1 MLVLHG
7 FWAAHEG
14 LCLWAEDSELA
25 VVSTSHALRSAR
37 PHPFAVPSSTLATLH
52 AGKPA
57 EAVLLL
63 PSLRTAPLDSPEL
76 IRAVP
81 RPGPRA
87 RAALLPWTVP
97 VVLLYGTSALAAI
110 PERAPGIRYGASMDY
125 LAGLAGFATELV
137 ARGRVLPTLDHD
149 GAGAVA
155 RWRPV
160 IQGPD
165 VATMHALA
173 AAMPP
178 ACRALVGL
186 VPPADAADRGSA
198 GEARHNDDA
207 RVVMTAALASLVDAA
222 ARDALPPGLRLA
234 PPRRGRLPARLPV
247 AEAWLAALGG
257 LDGRVD
263 ADPEELSAL
272 ARALAPWEDVGTGQT
287 GPARATFRLTEVAAA
302 LDDGLFGA
310 SAADLPARPADGAD
324 SERDARH
331 PDDAAATVPGEPGA
345 ASPAEQPPGAA
356 GQRPAAPAVRAP
368 AVLAGDGLVGPGG
381 ESRDGPADG
390 QPEPG
395 WRLEFLLQSVA
406 DPSLLIDAE
415 QTWAD
420 DGTLSRWLPRPQELL
435 LAELGRASRVYP
447 ELADGLRQPRPCAL
461 DLDADGA
468 YRFLSTAAP
477 ALDEAGF
484 GVLLPSWWN
493 RRRKLGL
500 TVSAHTQADGV
511 VDKPGKFGRD
521 QLVDFRWR
529 LAVGD
534 GTLTEEEIAA
544 LAQTKAPLVRVRGQ
558 WVAVDPDQLRRG
570 LEFLARNQAGQV
582 AAGEILRL
590 AAAHPEDSAT
600 PLPVT
605 GVDADGWVGE
615 LLGGSVSQQFR
626 GISVPGDFRAKL
638 RPYQERGLSWLAFLS
653 SAGLGACLAD
663 DMGLGKTVQLLALE
677 AVHRTENPGDPPTL
691 LLCPMS
697 LVGNWQR
704 EAARFAPAL
713 RVYAHHGRERL
724 REGELAGRLAE
735 TDLMVTT
742 YATATRDIDELA
754 GCEWRRV
761 VLDEAQA
768 VKNNRSQAARA
779 VRRLRAGQRIALT
792 GTPMEN
798 RLAELWSLMDF
809 LNPGLLGSAEQFR
822 TRYAIPVERHGQAEP
837 AERLRTITRPYVL
850 RRLKTDP
857 AIISDLPEKIEI
869 KQYCRLTTE
878 QASLYQSVVDDM
890 LEKIASST
898 GIERRG
904 NVLAAMAKLKQV
916 CNHPALL
923 LHDRSAV
930 GTRSGKVIR
939 LEEILEEILAEGDK
953 ALCFTQFTEFAE
965 MLLPHLSARFG
976 TDVAYLHGGTTK
988 KRRDEMVTRFQS
1000 EGGPPVF
1007 LLSLRA
1013 GGTGLNLTAANHV
1026 IHLDRWWN
1034 PAVENQATD
1043 RAFRIGQKRN
1053 VQVRKF
1059 ICTGTLEEKIDE
1071 MIEEKKALAD
1081 LVISD
1086 GEGWLTK
1093 LSTADLR
1100 EVFALSQ
1107 EAVGD

>member
-7 FWAAHEG
+7 FWAARDG
-14 LCLWAEDSELA
+14 LCLWAEDSGLPVA
-25 VVSTSHALRSAR
+25 STSHALRSAR
-37 PHPFAVPSSTLATLH
+37 PHPFAAPASALTALH

-57 EAVLLL
+57 EAELLL
-63 PSLRTAPLDSPEL
+63 PSLRSAPLDSPEL
-76 IRAVP
+76 IRATP
-81 RPGPRA
+81 RPAA
-87 RAALLPWTVP
+87 RAEPVLLPWTVG
-97 VVLLYGTSALAAI
+97 VVMLDAAAGLAAV
-110 PERAPGIRYGASMDY
+110 PERAPGVRYGASMDY
-125 LAGLAGFATELV
+125 LAGLAAFAAELV

-149 GAGAVA
+149 GDGAVA

-178 ACRALVGL
+178 VCRALAPGTGD
-186 VPPADAADRGSA
+186 P
-198 GEARHNDDA
+198 HQ
-207 RVVMTAALASLVDAA
+207 VMRTALAALVDAA
-222 ARDALPPGLRLA
+222 AREALPAGLGLL
-234 PPRRGRLPARLPV
+234 PPRRGRRPSRLPA
-247 AEAWLAALGG
+247 ADAWLAALTGP
-257 LDGRVD
+257 DGRFD
-263 ADPEELSAL
+263 ADPGELSAL

-287 GPARATFRLTEVAAA
+287 GPARATFRLAEVPAEP
-302 LDDGLFGA
+302 DGGLF
-310 SAADLPARPADGAD
+310 AAPGQAD
-324 SERDARH
+324 
-331 PDDAAATVPGEPGA
+331 TLPGEPPG
-345 ASPAEQPPGAA
+345 PGPGAA
-356 GQRPAAPAVRAP
+356 GQRP
-368 AVLAGDGLVGPGG
+368 GPGAG
-381 ESRDGPADG
+381 EPAGPAGAAG
-390 QPEPG
+390 QRPGPGAGEPAGPPEPG
-395 WRLEFLLQSVA
+395 WRLEFLLQSIA
-406 DPSLLIDAE
+406 DPSLLIPAE
-415 QTWAD
+415 QAWGD

-435 LAELGRASRVYP
+435 LGELGRASRIYP
-447 ELADGLRQPRPCAL
+447 ELADGLRQARPCAL

-468 YRFLSTAAP
+468 YRFLSAAAP

-493 RRRKLGL
+493 RRARLGL
-500 TVSAHTQADGV
+500 TMAAHTPADGV
-511 VDKPGKFGRD
+511 VAKPGRLGRD
-521 QLVDFRWR
+521 QLVNFQWR

-534 GTLTEEEIAA
+534 DTLSEEEIAA
-544 LAQTKAPLVRVRGQ
+544 LAQTKAPLVRLRGQ

-570 LEFLARNQAGQV
+570 LEFLAGNRAGRV
-582 AAGEILRL
+582 SAGEILRL

-605 GVDADGWVGE
+605 GIQADGWVGE
-615 LLGGSVSQQFR
+615 LLGGSVPQNMRFQP
-626 GISVPGDFRAKL
+626 VPADFRARL

-653 SAGLGACLAD
+653 SLGLGACLAD

-677 AVHRTENPGDPPTL
+677 AVHRAGSPGGPPTL

-735 TDLMVTT
+735 ADLMVTT
-742 YATATRDIDELA
+742 YATATRDIEELA
-754 GCEWRRV
+754 GFQWCRV

-768 VKNNRSQAARA
+768 VKNSLSQAAKA

-792 GTPMEN
+792 GTPVEN

-809 LNPGLLGSAEQFR
+809 LNPGLLGPADKFR
-822 TRYAIPVERHGQAEP
+822 TRYAIPVERHGQAGP

-857 AIISDLPEKIEI
+857 AVISDLPEKIEI

-878 QASLYQSVVDDM
+878 QASLYQSVVGDM
-890 LEKIASST
+890 MEKIENSA

-916 CNHPALL
+916 CDHPALL

-930 GTRSGKVIR
+930 GARSGKVIR
-939 LEEILEEILAEGDK
+939 LEEICEEILAEGDK
-953 ALCFTQFTEFAE
+953 ALLFTQFTEFAA
-965 MLLPHLSARFG
+965 MLLPHLAARFG
-976 TDVAYLHGGTTK
+976 TDICYLHGGTSR
-988 KRRDEMVTRFQS
+988 KRRDDMVTRFQS
-1000 EGGPPVF
+1000 GDGPPLF

-1013 GGTGLNLTAANHV
+1013 GGTGLNLTAASHV

-1043 RAFRIGQKRN
+1043 RAFRIGQRRN

-1071 MIEEKKALAD
+1071 MIEEKKALAN

-1086 GEGWLTK
+1086 GEGWLTE
-1093 LSTADLR
+1093 LSTRELR
-1100 EVFALSQ
+1100 SVLELSA
-1107 EAVGD
+1107 EAVGDQ